1 MTKLT
6 QREAEDKLIH
16 FIITNKE
23 EGMSWGAL
31 HNYVSAVA
39 KFYLVNDITL
49 NLNRV
54 KRFMP
59 EQTRL
64 RKDRPYKPEEI
75 QQLIQ
80 LSTERN
86 SALILLLCSS
96 GMRVGGA
103 AGLKYADLEDKGD
116 IYKIT
121 VYADTKQEYYT
132 FCTPEAKKA

>member
-1 MTKLT
+1 MAKLT
-6 QREAEDKLIH
+6 QKEAEDKLID

-23 EGMSWGAL
+23 EGMTWGAL
-31 HNYVSAVA
+31 HNYVSAVT

-59 EQTRL
+59 EQMRL
-64 RKDRPYKPEEI
+64 RKDRPYKAAEI
-75 QQLIQ
+75 QQLTQ
-80 LSTERN
+80 LSTERI

-103 AGLKYADLEDKGD
+103 AGLKYADLED
-116 IYKIT
+116 
-121 VYADTKQEYYT
+121 
-132 FCTPEAKKA
+132 

>member
-6 QREAEDKLIH
+6 QREAEDQLIQ

-23 EGMSWGAL
+23 EGMSWGSL

-64 RKDRPYKPEEI
+64 RNCH
-75 QQLIQ
+75 LNN
-80 LSTERN
+80 L
-86 SALILLLCSS
+86 
-96 GMRVGGA
+96 
-103 AGLKYADLEDKGD
+103 
-116 IYKIT
+116 
-121 VYADTKQEYYT
+121 DTK
-132 FCTPEAKKA
+132 F